1 MLFTNNLSSQEYC
14 VSEQALKLLIVEDH
28 PIYLEGLSFIL
39 KKLSHDVSLT
49 CVHSTHDAQ
58 MLLNEDKSFDLI
70 LLDLGLPDGGGISV
84 LHCLRDKNIFIPAVI
99 LSASE
104 EYRDVRCALKAGA
117 SGFISKASGSKEIL
131 TAITSIL
138 SGKSYLPAFYNESAI
153 YIKETESPSLTPR
166 QKDVL
171 SLVIEGL
178 PNKRICQRLNLT
190 EHTVKSHMKALF
202 TLLNVNNRTKCA
214 RVAIELELLDK

>member
-1 MLFTNNLSSQEYC
+1 MLPLHRQTSQEYC
-14 VSEQALKLLIVEDH
+14 VPEQALKLLVVEDH

-39 KKLSHDVSLT
+39 KKLSRRVSLK
-49 CVHSTHDAQ
+49 CVHSTYDAR
-58 MLLNEDKSFDLI
+58 MLLTEDQSFDLV

-84 LHCLRDKNIFIPAVI
+84 LKFLRDKKIFIPVVI

-104 EYRDVRCALKAGA
+104 ESRDVQCSLKAGA

-131 TAITSIL
+131 LAITAVL
-138 SGKSYLPAFYNESAI
+138 SGENYLPDFYNKSALYSEKI
-153 YIKETESPSLTPR
+153 EKPFLTPR
-166 QKDVL
+166 QNDVL
-171 SLVIEGL
+171 RLVVEGL

-202 TLLNVNNRTKCA
+202 TQLNVHNRTECA
-214 RVAIELELLDK
+214 RVAIELELLDQ